1 MKRVEEENDS
11 KSISFKTAFYLVLG
25 LHIIAAVGIIA
36 FTQQAKAKT
45 ISSDKDFLKSEQY
58 VGVEDVKED
67 VKENVKLETF
77 YLVKKGD
84 TLYSIARKNKTILND
99 LIKLNNIKDVN
110 KIVIGQKLKL
120 N

>member
-58 VGVEDVKED
+58 VGVEDVKE
-67 VKENVKLETF
+67 NVKLETF

-84 TLYSIARKNKTILND
+84 TLYSIARKNKTTLNE